1 MAIRILPKYG
11 SKVPEPE
18 PDKNQP
24 ELNIFE
30 AINKKLRY
38 ERENIQPFLGDNLFP
53 YYEHS
58 CILYIS
64 GKYVGQGYGT
74 YTDRIELY
82 DQIGEIFRN
91 I

>member
-30 AINKKLRY
+30 AINKKLKY
-38 ERENIQPFLGDNLFP
+38 ERENIKPFLGDNLFP
-53 YYEHS
+53 YYRNF

-64 GKYVGQGYGT
+64 GRYVGQGYGS
-74 YTDRIELY
+74 YTNQTELY
-82 DQIGEIFRN
+82 DQIGHILTT

>member
-38 ERENIQPFLGDNLFP
+38 ERENIQPYLGNKLYS
-53 YYEHS
+53 YYSHS
-58 CILYIS
+58 CLLFIS
-64 GKYVGQGYGT
+64 GKYVGEGYGT
-74 YTDRIELY
+74 YTDRTELY
-82 DQIGEIFRN
+82 DQVGHILRTI
-91 I
+91 

>member
-38 ERENIQPFLGDNLFP
+38 ERENIQPYLGDKLYS
-53 YYEHS
+53 YYSHS
-58 CILYIS
+58 CLLFIS
-64 GKYVGQGYGT
+64 GKYVGEGYGT
-74 YTDRIELY
+74 YTDRTELY
-82 DQIGEIFRN
+82 DQVGHILRTI
-91 I
+91 